1 MNSITTLDDLW
12 MGRPRS
18 IAVGL
23 LESDGHRAIVD
34 PGPGSTLDTFPHQP
48 RPRAPGV
55 GAPDAMLLTH
65 PPRAPAGAT
74 GALARKTPRLAVYV
88 HKNGAPHVI
97 DPSKLLASAQ
107 RRSCAHTRRGGDFR
121 GP

>member
-34 PGPGSTLDTFPHQP
+34 PGPGSTLDTLHQQL
-48 RPRAPGV
+48 RARGLGV
-55 GAPDAMLLTH
+55 GDLDAMLLTH
-65 PPRAPAGAT
+65 IPPDHAGAT
-74 GALARKTPRLAVYV
+74 RALPRETPPLAAAVPQD
-88 HKNGAPHVI
+88 GPPPVI
-97 DPSKLLASAQ
+97 DPSNLMASA
-107 RRSCAHTRRGGDFR
+107 
-121 GP
+121 